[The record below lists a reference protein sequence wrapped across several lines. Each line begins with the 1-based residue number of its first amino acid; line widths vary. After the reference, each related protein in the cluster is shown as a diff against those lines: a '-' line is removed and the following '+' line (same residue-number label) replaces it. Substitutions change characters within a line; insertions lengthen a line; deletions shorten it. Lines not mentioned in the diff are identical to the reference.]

1 MSDGKTYFDAE
12 AEAKA
17 KQRKQEQGSDTPEY
31 ILRQPIAIE
40 PEKVF
45 NGQVYELPF
54 RQWGMKNNHSCVSQE
69 TLDEHFTPLDV
80 EALRQQIREEIREYA
95 ESMLPDW
102 GVPIHKTERLDSVV
116 DAVLRVCGLT
126 QEEQ

>member
-1 MSDGKTYFDAE
+1 MNDGRTYWDAE

-17 KQRKQEQGSDTPEY
+17 KSENLYVLKRP
-31 ILRQPIAIE
+31 LAIE

-54 RQWGMKNNHSCVSQE
+54 RQWGMKNNHSCISQE

-80 EALRQQIREEIREYA
+80 EALRQQIADIMDELGDYRDVEAYFRKQEE
-95 ESMLPDW
+95 
-102 GVPIHKTERLDSVV
+102 SVA
-116 DAVLRVCGLT
+116 AVLRVCGLT
-126 QEEQ
+126 QEETDV